1 MLRRGSR
8 RQGHH
13 LFSAGR
19 ADLILMQIATSH
31 LSNLATVTEL
41 GDKVDNSAALYGTV
55 PDLSIPRRNSRCAI
69 PYFDTDKNK
78 KLSKSEKPNSRLFAC
93 ACVSL
98 ASVGLL
104 QLQTMTRRCR
114 RASLFWTNAGVGGRS
129 LTCTHQDGRQS
140 RPRQLHDS
148 IVNRATSCD
157 HEHPGDSQ
165 SGFVVSWFHMST
177 GVAPPTCLDSSQHC
191 PRACSYSVPMSAQY
205 EPCVPSR
212 QFVASADHFAAQ
224 AVRNQSLKRALR

>member
-69 PYFDTDKNK
+69 PYFDNRIRDCSPVHVF
-78 KLSKSEKPNSRLFAC
+78 LLP
-93 ACVSL
+93 
-98 ASVGLL
+98 ASGCCS
-104 QLQTMTRRCR
+104 CR
-114 RASLFWTNAGVGGRS
+114 
-129 LTCTHQDGRQS
+129 Q
-140 RPRQLHDS
+140 
-148 IVNRATSCD
+148 
-157 HEHPGDSQ
+157 
-165 SGFVVSWFHMST
+165 
-177 GVAPPTCLDSSQHC
+177 
-191 PRACSYSVPMSAQY
+191 
-205 EPCVPSR
+205 
-212 QFVASADHFAAQ
+212 
-224 AVRNQSLKRALR
+224 